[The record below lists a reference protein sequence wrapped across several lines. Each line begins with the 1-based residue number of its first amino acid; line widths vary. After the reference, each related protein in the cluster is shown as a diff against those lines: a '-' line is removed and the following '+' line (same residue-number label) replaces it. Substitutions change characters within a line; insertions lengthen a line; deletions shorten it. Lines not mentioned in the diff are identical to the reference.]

1 VNDHR
6 SHRRGSPAWPTGDD
20 PDSGANGAQSQE
32 RTGFWSPLW
41 DEDEPPQAGGP
52 HVGGRPNGAHH
63 ARSGSNGSNGH
74 SSNGHGANGANG
86 AANGSNGRATHR
98 LPDREA
104 PGAHHAAPPPRP
116 ARPASGPAWP
126 SEEPPPPAQPPAAAP
141 QRPAPAR
148 PNGRPPAG
156 QTTRAIPPRPAGPPR
171 PGRPGGPTGPG
182 GPGIPDGPTEHLPP
196 VHGYRGSPEPELL
209 THRELDYD
217 ESPAPYEEPDLGPQR
232 MVEDDDAD
240 VPLTDEQ
247 RRRRRKKIWRR
258 VRRVGYVA
266 TALMIIGPMVG
277 FFIAYQM
284 VDVPSPESVKQ
295 SQGQTVSIEFSDK
308 TEIGKVVPQG
318 GENRT
323 LVKYP
328 DIPKD
333 VLHAVFAAEDADFM
347 SNPGFDITGVLR
359 AGWNQVTGGEGGG
372 STITQ
377 QYVKKA
383 TGKEEK
389 TVTRK
394 ALEVVTAYKMNNT
407 YTKEDIITA
416 YLNTIYFGRGAYG
429 ISAAAKSYYGK
440 ELKDVTAPEAA
451 LLAGMIQNPSRYKEQ
466 DYMEKRWNYVMDQL
480 VSHNWYPADK
490 RKADKFPEMIGLEK
504 ARPQAITG
512 ARAHIKNA
520 VITELEQRA
529 HISEDELYQRG
540 YRIRTTINPRAQRI
554 AEQSVNDVLTG
565 QPKNIRPALVAVNPK
580 NGAVLAYYGGSNG
593 VGLDWAAQPQEPG
606 SSFKPFDLVALL
618 EDGKG
623 LAERYDGTS
632 GRMFP
637 GRAAPVRNSSGASCG
652 KECTVAEAMERS
664 INTVFYDVAVNTVGT
679 NKVLAAA
686 RQAGI
691 TSDLNGKADDKTAPD
706 GNIAIGGG
714 DTRVSTMEMASAYAT
729 FAADGMFRTPHLVS
743 QVLYPDGKIRW
754 QAPEDE
760 RQAFDADSDKNHQ
773 IARNV
778 TESLKPVIPYS
789 HLDCGGDR
797 PCAGKTGTHQL
808 GTTEDNAKAWM
819 VGYTPTLSAAV
830 SMGAETPKGKQM
842 PLRNSDGNIVY
853 GSGLP
858 GKIWQ
863 EFVDRYLEGTD
874 AEDFGDFEPIGDD
887 YRDQSTGDEDA
898 NQGNNQGD
906 DNGNRDGDHGNGNG
920 NGNGNGGPGN
930 GGQPTDP
937 TDPGNGGQPTQPS
950 PTEPTDPGGGTG
962 EPTGG
967 PVFPPIGD

>member
-1 VNDHR
+1 
-6 SHRRGSPAWPTGDD
+6 
-20 PDSGANGAQSQE
+20 
-32 RTGFWSPLW
+32 
-41 DEDEPPQAGGP
+41 
-52 HVGGRPNGAHH
+52 
-63 ARSGSNGSNGH
+63 
-74 SSNGHGANGANG
+74 
-86 AANGSNGRATHR
+86 
-98 LPDREA
+98 
-104 PGAHHAAPPPRP
+104 
-116 ARPASGPAWP
+116 
-126 SEEPPPPAQPPAAAP
+126 
-141 QRPAPAR
+141 
-148 PNGRPPAG
+148 
-156 QTTRAIPPRPAGPPR
+156 
-171 PGRPGGPTGPG
+171 
-182 GPGIPDGPTEHLPP
+182 
-196 VHGYRGSPEPELL
+196 VHGYRGNPEPELL

-217 ESPAPYEEPDLGPQR
+217 ETPYEEPDLGTQR
-232 MVEDDDAD
+232 VAEDVDEDA
-240 VPLTDEQ
+240 PLTDEQ

-258 VRRVGYVA
+258 VRRTGYVV
-266 TALMIIGPMVG
+266 TALMIIGPMIA
-277 FFIAYQM
+277 FLIAYQM
-284 VDVPSPESVKQ
+284 VDVPSPQAVKEAH
-295 SQGQTVSIEFSDK
+295 GQTVSLEFSDK

-347 SNPGFDITGVLR
+347 TNPGFDITGVLR
-359 AGWNQVTGGEGGG
+359 AGWNQVSGGEGGG

-416 YLNTIYFGRGAYG
+416 YLNTVYFGRGAYG
-429 ISAAAKSYYGK
+429 ISAAAKSYYGI
-440 ELKDVTAPEAA
+440 ELNKITAPQAA

-466 DYMEKRWNYVMDQL
+466 DYMDRRWNYVMDQL
-480 VSHNWYPADK
+480 VAHNWYPADK
-490 RKADKFPEMIGLEK
+490 RKADKFPETISLEK

-512 ARAHIKNA
+512 ARAHIKDA
-520 VITELEQRA
+520 VIEEVEQRA
-529 HISEDELYQRG
+529 GISEDELYQG
-540 YRIRTTINPRAQRI
+540 GFRIRTTINPRAQRI
-554 AEQSVNDVLTG
+554 AEQSVDDVLKD

-580 NGAVLAYYGGSNG
+580 NGGVLAYYGGSNG

-618 EDGKG
+618 EQGKG

-664 INTVFYDVAVNTVGT
+664 INTVFYDIAVNTVKT
-679 NKVLAAA
+679 PKVEAAA

-691 TSDLNGKADDKTAPD
+691 TSDLNGKKDDKDAPD

-714 DTRVSTMEMASAYAT
+714 DTRVSTLEMASAYGT
-729 FAADGMFRTPHLVS
+729 FAADGMYRTPHLVS
-743 QVLYPDGKIRW
+743 QILYPDGKLRW

-760 RQAFDADSDKNHQ
+760 RQAFDADPDKNRQ

-778 TESLKPVIPYS
+778 TESLKPVIKYS
-789 HLDCGGDR
+789 HLDCGGDDR

-842 PLRNSDGNIVY
+842 PLRNSSGNIVY

-858 GKIWQ
+858 GQIWQ

-874 AEDFGDFEPIGDD
+874 AEDFGDFEPIGED
-887 YRDQSTGDEDA
+887 YRDQSSDNNGDA
-898 NQGNNQGD
+898 QQGD
-906 DNGNRDGDHGNGNG
+906 NQDNGDRNGDRGNGNGDGNG
-920 NGNGNGGPGN
+920 NGNGNGGGQQTNPGGPGN
-930 GGQPTDP
+930 GGQTS
-937 TDPGNGGQPTQPS
+937 QPPDTQ
-950 PTEPTDPGGGTG
+950 PTDPGGGNPPD
-962 EPTGG
+962 PTG